1 MNLLIAVDME
11 GITGVV
17 NWDQVTPGTA
27 EYQRFRRLMT
37 ADVNAAVEGALAGG
51 AEHVQVADGHW
62 NSGNILI
69 EELHPRAR
77 LNTGTPTPF
86 SMVQGVQ
93 NGANAAFFIGYH
105 ARVGTP
111 NAILDHTWSSV
122 RVANLWIN
130 GRLAGESGLNAA
142 VCGHFDVPVLLV
154 SGDQSVAAEAS
165 DWIPGIETAV
175 VKEAAGR
182 FAASCLAPALS
193 QRLIRVCAERAVR
206 RFLAGAGPL
215 PLKVALPVTLRV
227 ELMSTQMADMAA
239 LVPGIQRLDGRTLEF
254 QAADMQAAYWTFR
267 AVISAANV

>member
-1 MNLLIAVDME
+1 MKLLIAVDME

-37 ADVNAAVEGALAGG
+37 ADVNAAVEGALAAGV
-51 AEHVQVADGHW
+51 EHIQVADGHW

-69 EELHPRAR
+69 EELNPRAR

-93 NGANAAFFIGYH
+93 NGVDAAFFIGYH

-142 VCGHFDVPVLLV
+142 VCGHFGAPVLLV
-154 SGDQSVAAEAS
+154 SGDQSVAAEAT
-165 DWIPGIETAV
+165 DWIPGIETAI
-175 VKEAAGR
+175 VKQAAGR

-193 QRLIRVCAERAVR
+193 QRLIRISAERAVR
-206 RFLAGAGPL
+206 RFMAGDGPQ
-215 PLKVALPVTLRV
+215 PLKVGLPVSLRV
-227 ELMSTQMADMAA
+227 ELVSTQMADMAA
-239 LVPGIQRLDGRTLEF
+239 LVPGVTRLDGRTLEF
-254 QAADMQAAYWTFR
+254 TAADMPAAYWTFR